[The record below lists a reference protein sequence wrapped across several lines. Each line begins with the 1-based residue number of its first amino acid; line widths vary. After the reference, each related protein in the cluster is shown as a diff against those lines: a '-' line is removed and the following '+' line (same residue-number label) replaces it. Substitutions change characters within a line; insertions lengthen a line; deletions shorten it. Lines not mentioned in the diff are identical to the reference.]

1 MLKSIR
7 FLLLSVQLLSQIFG
21 VIFDSSLGL
30 DSHVKSLFCSSLSNP
45 CFSVTAK
52 AVNSPDLCCFEFFDK
67 RIPKANIVSI
77 NKTHSQCST
86 PAFVIETP
94 KRLFCVKQDEDWAV
108 REFVKRAQ

>member
-21 VIFDSSLGL
+21 
-30 DSHVKSLFCSSLSNP
+30 
-45 CFSVTAK
+45 
-52 AVNSPDLCCFEFFDK
+52 AVNSPDFCCFDFFDK

-86 PAFVIETP
+86 PAFTP